1 MPARHSLDNMI
12 AHDGEVLEE
21 IMDLLGRQACLSTWP
36 AEATA
41 ALAQALRCD
50 ALDSR
55 ERAKADRLRR
65 HLFIDIEPPEL
76 VAPDVAGRIAD
87 RVRADLA
94 DLVPFGAGFYLVT

>member
-1 MPARHSLDNMI
+1 MPAHSLERLI
-12 AHDGEVLEE
+12 EHDGEVLEE
-21 IMDLLGRQACLSTWP
+21 IIDLLGRQASLSTWP

-41 ALAQALRCD
+41 ALAQALHCD

-55 ERAKADRLRR
+55 ERTKAHRLRR
-65 HLFIDIEPPEL
+65 HLFIDMEPPEL
-76 VAPDVAGRIAD
+76 VAPDVPGRIAD